1 MKTINVLVTLL
12 LVVVIGMASA
22 NAGGNTQE
30 VNVAVGNSTGLDV
43 SPASYDYGDVGR
55 GQCSDVNPEG
65 NITINNTG
73 TADLN
78 ITIVTTGIFLNIYY
92 NDGGGWMDA
101 NNFTTQVNNNES
113 ENIDT
118 KIYIPTSVPQSVH
131 TGNVTFE
138 YYASAL

>member
-1 MKTINVLVTLL
+1 MKTINVLATLL
-12 LVVVIGMASA
+12 LVVMMGMASA

-55 GQCSDVNPEG
+55 GQWSDENPDG

-73 TADLN
+73 TADLL
-78 ITIVTTGIFLNIYY
+78 ITINTTGIFLNIDY
-92 NDGGGWMDA
+92 NDGGGWIDA
-101 NNFTTQVNNNES
+101 NIFTTQVNNTEYK
-113 ENIDT
+113 NIDT
-118 KIYIPTSVPQSVH
+118 MIYIPTSVAQSVH

-138 YYASAL
+138 YIAL